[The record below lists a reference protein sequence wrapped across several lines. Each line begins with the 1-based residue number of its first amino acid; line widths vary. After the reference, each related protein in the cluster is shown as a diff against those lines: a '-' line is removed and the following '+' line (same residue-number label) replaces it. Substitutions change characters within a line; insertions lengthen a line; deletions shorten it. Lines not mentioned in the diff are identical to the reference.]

1 VTAVVAVDGCTME
14 ETMRGR
20 RASRGLVFCAL
31 GAGALVTAC
40 GSARPAETTA
50 AQTAPGAQSAA
61 PGELWIVGTPAVM
74 QCEGYCLVYRTS
86 SSPTGPWEE
95 RELEGADALT
105 PGELHRA
112 RVTRIE
118 QPGIAD
124 APSSIDRIDEILE
137 SRTEAVPP
145 IVLVPGR
152 GAAGLMLAQ
161 LGEMGLSEVP
171 TEFGPYMVSR
181 TSVVLPLARVGPV
194 QIGEHVVDAS
204 MTIEQIAT
212 AFTGCH
218 TVSAR
223 GPAARMDCD
232 GVKLLLPPSSEAS
245 VEIVLET
252 AP

>member
-1 VTAVVAVDGCTME
+1 MQRWRTGLGLGLVVAIG
-14 ETMRGR
+14 
-20 RASRGLVFCAL
+20 
-31 GAGALVTAC
+31 GALAAC
-40 GSARPAETTA
+40 GSAQPGPTPSETE
-50 AQTAPGAQSAA
+50 PRSQSAV

-95 RELEGADALT
+95 RELRGADVLA
-105 PGELHRA
+105 PGQLHRA

-124 APSSIDRIDEILE
+124 APSVIDRIDEVLE
-137 SRTEAVPP
+137 SRTEGVPP
-145 IVLVPGR
+145 IVLVPGA
-152 GAAGLMLAQ
+152 GVAGLTLAG
-161 LGEMGLSEVP
+161 LGEMGLTEVP
-171 TEFGPYMVSR
+171 RDIGPYSVSR
-181 TSVVLPLARVGPV
+181 VSIALSLARVGPV
-194 QIGEHVVDAS
+194 RIGEHVVDGS
-204 MTIEQIAT
+204 MTIDRIAT

-232 GVKLLLPPSSEAS
+232 GVKLLLPPGTEAT
-245 VEIVLET
+245 VEILLE